1 MIMIL
6 SRLDAESTG
15 YIGIPI
21 HERVILWVTWLADPL
36 GFAARAYPGWMVEA
50 LVLDLGYEEF

>member
-6 SRLDAESTG
+6 SRLDRESTE

-21 HERVILWVTWLADPL
+21 HEREILWVTWLADPL
-36 GFAARAYPGWMVEA
+36 GFAARAYPGWRVEA
-50 LVLDLGYEEF
+50 LVPALGYEEF

>member
-1 MIMIL
+1 MMIIL

-21 HERVILWVTWLADPL
+21 HERVILWATWLADPL
-36 GFAARAYPGWMVEA
+36 GFVSRAYPEWKVEGF
-50 LVLDLGYEEF
+50 VLDSGCDEF